1 MSTTYH
7 PSVHFSEERY
17 EALRETYRKWWA
29 GELDRPIVPI
39 VTYNHPSHREPSP
52 YPDLSFTT
60 AWDFSVTEEQLI
72 DAMDYRLSTQ
82 RFHGDAY
89 PTIRMD
95 PFGAGVVAAFLGCD
109 PVSRPETVWFAPPR
123 EDIPIEELHFEFDE
137 NNRYWRRVKRVYELA
152 TEKWQ
157 GQVVMGMVDLG
168 GVLDILASFRGSENL
183 LMDLYDSPEEV
194 KRCIDELKELWF
206 VYFNKINEIIAPCTR
221 GYSQWFHLYGEKPS
235 YILQSDFSYMISPE
249 MFDEFVAPELAWSA
263 SRLDHTL
270 YHMDG
275 IGEIPHLNT
284 LLSIKDIRGIQWV
297 PGAGTPEEMDWDEL
311 GAKILDA
318 GVKLLSCNQ
327 NPDGSVKEAFR
338 DRPGQLYFWD
348 RGFSLDRIEDARAY
362 GALYGIDVT
371 L

>member
-1 MSTTYH
+1 M
-7 PSVHFSEERY
+7 
-17 EALRETYRKWWA
+17 
-29 GELDRPIVPI
+29 IVPI
-39 VTYNHPSHREPSP
+39 SKNIIEPIKTSNIFYVNSLEEFERIEGSISINIKSHATQEDFTGDFHIQLRRPVYGSTY
-52 YPDLSFTT
+52 TT
-60 AWDFSVTEEQLI
+60 TLLNTQEQDVVFKYI
-72 DAMDYRLSTQ
+72 DGQS
-82 RFHGDAY
+82 
-89 PTIRMD
+89 
-95 PFGAGVVAAFLGCD
+95 
-109 PVSRPETVWFAPPR
+109 
-123 EDIPIEELHFEFDE
+123 FEFDE
-137 NNRYWRRVKRVYELA
+137 NNRYWHRVKRVYELA

-235 YILQSDFSYMISPE
+235 YILQSDFSYMIGPD

-284 LLSIKDIRGIQWV
+284 LLSIKDICM
-297 PGAGTPEEMDWDEL
+297 T
-311 GAKILDA
+311 
-318 GVKLLSCNQ
+318 
-327 NPDGSVKEAFR
+327 
-338 DRPGQLYFWD
+338 
-348 RGFSLDRIEDARAY
+348 
-362 GALYGIDVT
+362 ALEKG
-371 L
+371 